1 MTRSAADTIIVVG
14 TVDIE
19 ANVRE
24 KHWCRFFHYRF
35 EHQCFAIFF
44 KRCASVQVVPQER
57 SQDPVPQVAEEIIE
71 VVQIVPQELEQSKV
85 SDDECDADHKVP
97 EVGAKSRNVARVV
110 QSASEVVPVRLT
122 SGFSSDEGGFN
133 LGRVREAVTFIDF
146 VSRCRLRE
154 FPARASSQLE
164 RCVWWLS
171 KFRGGLRQSTRALL
185 FVVFRALFSP
195 RWRMKCW
202 RWCLC
207 FCPSRVDSTSVWCR
221 KNG

>member
-1 MTRSAADTIIVVG
+1 M
-14 TVDIE
+14 
-19 ANVRE
+19 
-24 KHWCRFFHYRF
+24 
-35 EHQCFAIFF
+35 
-44 KRCASVQVVPQER
+44 QVVPQER
-57 SQDPVPQVAEEIIE
+57 SQDPVPQVAEEIIDVRGDTVDSAGERTAEQIVDNPVSQVADEIVE
-71 VVQIVPQELEQSKV
+71 VVQLEPQELEQSKV

-171 KFRGGLRQSTRALL
+171 KFLGGLRQSTRALL
-185 FVVFRALFSP
+185 FVVFRALFSGESALAHEVLALVP
-195 RWRMKCW
+195 LFLPQQSRQHL
-202 RWCLC
+202 CLV
-207 FCPSRVDSTSVWCR
+207 S